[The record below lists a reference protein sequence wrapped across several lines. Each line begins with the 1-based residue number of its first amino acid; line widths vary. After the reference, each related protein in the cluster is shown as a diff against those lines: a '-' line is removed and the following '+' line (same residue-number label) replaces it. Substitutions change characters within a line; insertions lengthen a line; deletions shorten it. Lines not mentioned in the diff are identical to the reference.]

1 MENTNAM
8 ELNSADVSM
17 HFKRDDDAYCTH
29 AVLGK
34 YLGNLALNFKSGKKK
49 VMVFHRSN
57 NDIVIIDKPVKGLEC
72 VMGDSLENIIE
83 NEQNKNAFAKFLG
96 KFDLTIDGN
105 KAVFSTND

>member
-1 MENTNAM
+1 MESTNKIA
-8 ELNSADVSM
+8 LDSAEASM

-49 VMVFHRSN
+49 VMIFHRSD
-57 NDIVIIDKPVKGLEC
+57 NDIVIIDKPIKGQEC

-83 NEQNKNAFAKFLG
+83 NEQNKKAFVKFLG

-105 KAVFSTND
+105 KAIYSTDE